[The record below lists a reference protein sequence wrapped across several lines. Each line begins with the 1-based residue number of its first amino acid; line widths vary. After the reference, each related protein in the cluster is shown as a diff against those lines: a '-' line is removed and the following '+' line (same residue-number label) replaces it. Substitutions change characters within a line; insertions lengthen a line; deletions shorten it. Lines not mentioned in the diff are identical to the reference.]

1 METQDQS
8 QSQFESKLDEA
19 RTLLAGDCDSQAA
32 SVANDLVIRAL
43 ALRPESCSAWTL
55 KCQVHST
62 LGDDTAA
69 LAAIEMAVRFNPTS
83 AETLYWR
90 AAVLS
95 DLGRHSDALKTIHRC
110 FRYVQADDAWLLEDL
125 YCEKAM
131 LLNAIGRDDEA
142 VATYEAGLRRCPR
155 SSLLKAGLAPLR
167 RATARK
173 SFTVLEGG
181 ATRRPA

>member
-8 QSQFESKLDEA
+8 QSQFETNLDEA
-19 RTLLAGDCDSQAA
+19 RALLAGDCESHEAN
-32 SVANDLVIRAL
+32 VANDLVTSAL

-83 AETLYWR
+83 AESLYWR

-95 DLGRHSDALKTIHRC
+95 DLGRHAEALKSIQRC
-110 FRYVQADDAWLLEDL
+110 FRYVEVDDAWLLEDL

-131 LLNAIGRDDEA
+131 ILHAVGRVDEA

-167 RATARK
+167 RATTRQGI
-173 SFTVLEGG
+173 TVLQGG
-181 ATRRPA
+181 TRRA